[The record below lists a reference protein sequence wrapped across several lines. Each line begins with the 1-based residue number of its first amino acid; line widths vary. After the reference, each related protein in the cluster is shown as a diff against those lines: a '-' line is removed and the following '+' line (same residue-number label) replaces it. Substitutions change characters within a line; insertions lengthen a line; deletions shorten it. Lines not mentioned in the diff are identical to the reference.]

1 MTTPAAVPSE
11 PVSLTR
17 EDLDKNTRVKHGKC
31 TLPDGRVVYFL
42 PGRRSRNYLIDGAL
56 YNDDGKLVE
65 PIETRPARYLAG
77 YLCDSEG
84 KRMYRDDEWEA
95 VDSLHSAI
103 FNPAWEGLR
112 KHLGMDI
119 DSQGDAAKN

>member
-1 MTTPAAVPSE
+1 MTTETTAVASD

-17 EDLDKNTRVKHGKC
+17 NDFDQNSRVKHGKC
-31 TLPDGRVVYFL
+31 TLPDGRVVYFM
-42 PGRRSRNYLIDGAL
+42 PSRRSRNFAIDGAL

-77 YLCDSEG
+77 YLCDAEG
-84 KRMYRDDEWEA
+84 TRIYRDDEWEA
-95 VDSLHSAI
+95 VDSLKPSI
-103 FNPAWEGLR
+103 FDPAWEGLR

-119 DSQGDAAKN
+119 DKGDTAKN